1 MESVDF
7 LLGNVDKQGQLEDDQ
22 VLLPVPLAHVQDL
35 REIIDEGDNQVL
47 RDYFTGGFDLGDL
60 TRGTK
65 ANGDGPIL
73 PGDDARDFSDEES
86 LAEDEGDRDGHEEDD
101 MEVLMR
107 EGQLVVE
114 EEEEE
119 DRMSMD
125 LFGPEMSSQP
135 SGQRFG
141 ADTLIALLGQDT
153 GEEHGLPWSDEHH
166 DGIFDDL
173 SPKDMGDHSEDD
185 EMVQAD
191 LVESP
196 ETLQEPKKS
205 AAELVKEW
213 FPHFSPNEILR
224 FTEVFGS
231 QKAELN
237 RPLTK
242 IPRGIFLFTR
252 RADFQFACPS
262 D

>member
-1 MESVDF
+1 MEPVDF
-7 LLGNVDKQGQLEDDQ
+7 LLGNVDKQGQLEDDE
-22 VLLPVPLAHVQDL
+22 VCIPVFLTHTQDL

-73 PGDDARDFSDEES
+73 PGDDARDFSDEDS
-86 LAEDEGDRDGHEEDD
+86 LAEDEGDGGAPEEDD
-101 MEVLMR
+101 MEALMR
-107 EGQLVVE
+107 EGQPVAE
-114 EEEEE
+114 DEE
-119 DRMSMD
+119 DRMSVD
-125 LFGPEMSSQP
+125 LFGPDMSSQP
-135 SGQRFG
+135 TGQRFG
-141 ADTLIALLGQDT
+141 ADTLIALLGRDT
-153 GEEHGLPWSDEHH
+153 NEEHGLPWSDEHH
-166 DGIFDDL
+166 DGIFYEL
-173 SPKDMGDHSEDD
+173 SPKDMGDHSD
-185 EMVQAD
+185 EEMEQAD

-237 RPLTK
+237 RPLAK
-242 IPRGIFLFTR
+242 IPRGISVPFL
-252 RADFQFACPS
+252 
-262 D
+262 